1 MKQYTRFGRWLALL
15 LALLAGVGAAGS
27 LLLSGL
33 VVLRR
38 EEIDG
43 LVLTLLAAALLFA
56 GSAVLFAWLGRRSA
70 PEQGGD

>member
-1 MKQYTRFGRWLALL
+1 MKQYARFGRWLALL
-15 LALLAGVGAAGS
+15 LALLAGLGAAGS

-33 VVLRR
+33 VALRR
-38 EEIDG
+38 EGIDG

-56 GSAVLFAWLGRRSA
+56 GSAALFAWLGRRSA